1 MKTSANGRSF
11 IEAFEGKFLHT
22 YDDGTG
28 VLTIGYG
35 HTTAAGP
42 PKVVRGMKI
51 TDEEC
56 DKILANDLAAV
67 ERDVSRL
74 IHVPMTQPQFDALVS
89 FHFNTGKLGAGSI
102 DDKIN
107 SGRSAAAMQTLL
119 LYDHAGGRRMDGL
132 TRRRK
137 AERLM
142 FDGAVLSAMR
152 LAGAH
157 VSSGDTMMPQA
168 PEARPIPAPPPPDI
182 PAPRPQE
189 PVSWLNALLRAGT
202 ALFRRS

>member
-1 MKTSANGRSF
+1 MRTSENGRRF
-11 IEAFEGKFLHT
+11 IEAFEGRFLKT

-42 PKVVRGMKI
+42 PPVKRGMVI
-51 TDEEC
+51 TEDEC
-56 DKILANDLAAV
+56 DKILSDDLRAV
-67 ERDVSRL
+67 EREVEKFIR
-74 IHVPMTQPQFDALVS
+74 VPMTQPQFDALVS
-89 FHFNTGKLGAGSI
+89 FHFNTGALARGTI

-107 SGRSAAAMQTLL
+107 AGHSALAMATLL
-119 LYDHAGGRRMDGL
+119 LYDHADGRVMAGL

-142 FDGAVLSAMR
+142 YEGAVQSAMK

-157 VSSGDTMMPQA
+157 VASGESMPQSPHA
-168 PEARPIPAPPPPDI
+168 GPVVQPIPDAPKPE
-182 PAPRPQE
+182 PAQPSPLQLI
-189 PVSWLNALLRAGT
+189 VNAIF
-202 ALFRRS
+202 ALFKRK

>member
-1 MKTSANGRSF
+1 MKTTANGRAF

-42 PKVVRGMKI
+42 PKVVSGMTI
-51 TDEEC
+51 TAQQC
-56 DKILANDLAAV
+56 DDILAVDLAAV
-67 ERDVSRL
+67 ETTVARA
-74 IHVPMTQPQFDALVS
+74 IKVPMKDYQNDALVS
-89 FHFNTGKLGAGSI
+89 FEFNTGSLIKSTI
-102 DDKIN
+102 DDHIN
-107 SGRSAAAMQTLL
+107 AGQIDSAMATLL
-119 LYDHAGGRRMDGL
+119 LYDHAGGRQMAGL

-142 FDGAVLSAMR
+142 FLGQVSAAMA

-157 VSSGDTMMPQA
+157 MAAPDGPMPQA
-168 PEARPIPAPPPPDI
+168 PQPNPKPATPPTPEEETFWEKFEHVFI
-182 PAPRPQE
+182 KKA
-189 PVSWLNALLRAGT
+189 S
-202 ALFRRS
+202 